1 MKYTIIFLLFVLCFG
16 GCGMKGSSEDKAPVR
31 TPRTAVTLTRGVYG
45 HIEQTKTFSA
55 VTVYRNKSVILAPI
69 SGFITEMFVQC
80 GTRVKENQLI
90 YNLES
95 KERHAIG
102 ESVINSVIPIKAMR
116 KGIVLD
122 VQQQVGNYVVEG
134 TTLCTIAESESLVFE
149 INVPYEQREQ
159 VRSGDRF
166 MLELPDGTHLPAI
179 VQQPLA
185 TMNTVSQSECVIAS
199 AQTSFLP
206 EGLHLKALFVESKS
220 KNEKSMILP
229 KSAVQSDE
237 TLSKYWVMK
246 LAGDSTAVKVPVVVT
261 GCNSIE
267 IEIMSDSLSPK
278 DDIILTGG
286 YGLENGARVEVIKQE
301 AL

>member
-179 VQQPLA
+179 VQQALA